1 MFDFLLEGVLVTQSQ
16 SDFRYLVG
24 EIQIKLVNSLK
35 LFFKVLIVENEL
47 MILILIESRIGL
59 ELLVFL
65 IEEVDLIFEL
75 GNDSIEFIELLI
87 EFGDFDLG

>member
-1 MFDFLLEGVLVTQSQ
+1 MSLGNYICFFICFFSIFIKSTILFDFLLEGVLVTQSQ

-47 MILILIESRIGL
+47 EL
-59 ELLVFL
+59 E
-65 IEEVDLIFEL
+65 
-75 GNDSIEFIELLI
+75 
-87 EFGDFDLG
+87 